1 VSSESASSAMLNH
14 LLRKIEAMRQANKA
28 LAQEMRAFKVYHAK
42 DLEQVSLWADRL
54 DP

>member
-1 VSSESASSAMLNH
+1 MESASSVMIQD
-14 LLRKIEAMRQANKA
+14 LLARLALMRQANKA